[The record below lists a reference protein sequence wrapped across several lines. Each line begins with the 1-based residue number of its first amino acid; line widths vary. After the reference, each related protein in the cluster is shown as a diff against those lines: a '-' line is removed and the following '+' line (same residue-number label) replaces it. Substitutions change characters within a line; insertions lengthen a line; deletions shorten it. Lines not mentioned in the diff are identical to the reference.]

1 MRLVRLLM
9 LFAVAAAALASSAT
23 AKEIRQVV
31 VCGAGGCETLQGG
44 DRAARL
50 EALILGD
57 DETSPPSAS
66 AFYTI
71 KIVTT
76 EGNSWTELYV
86 PSAHKVRSMAP
97 IGPQVWWPIPTAQE
111 AVFQNAVRGV
121 RPYPQSAFPGPTD
134 RAIPVYPSS
143 TGTAWLAIAS
153 GFALALCALGAVAAV
168 IRHRRLRATVRPL
181 AKDSL
186 VP

>member
-9 LFAVAAAALASSAT
+9 LLAVATAALASSAT
-23 AKEIRQVV
+23 AKEIKQVV
-31 VCGAGGCETLQGG
+31 VCGASGCETLQGG
-44 DRAARL
+44 DQAARL

-57 DETSPPSAS
+57 DETSAPSAS

-97 IGPQVWWPIPTAQE
+97 IGPQRDSGAPKLNRTRLVADRLGFCTRALRTRRSRCRDPSSPLARDRSSAREGQPRALSGATDAVSTTAC
-111 AVFQNAVRGV
+111 
-121 RPYPQSAFPGPTD
+121 PGP
-134 RAIPVYPSS
+134 
-143 TGTAWLAIAS
+143 
-153 GFALALCALGAVAAV
+153 
-168 IRHRRLRATVRPL
+168 
-181 AKDSL
+181 
-186 VP
+186 